1 MDQCC
6 HNKTET
12 LTLLRDRQK
21 GVLQL
26 VLAINAIMFVAEC
39 GAGIFAHST
48 ALLADSLDMLGD
60 AFVYG
65 LSLYALHR
73 GARWR
78 AGAALTKGVIMAAFG
93 IGVVLEAG
101 LKLATGVVP
110 QGSLMGLFGTL
121 ALVANVGCLVLLMRH
136 RSDDLNMRSTWLCSR
151 NDVIANGGVLLA
163 AAGVAVTGMAWPD
176 ILIGLLIAG
185 LFLSS
190 AWGVIRA
197 ALIELR
203 PRTTH
208 VGRVTDS

>member
-6 HNKTET
+6 HSKTDT
-12 LTLLRDRQK
+12 LTILRERQK
-21 GVLQL
+21 SVLQL
-26 VLAINAIMFVAEC
+26 VLAINAIMFVVEF
-39 GAGIFAHST
+39 GAGILAQST

-73 GARWR
+73 SARWR
-78 AGAALTKGVIMAAFG
+78 AGAALTKGVIMGAFG

-101 LKLATGVVP
+101 LKMATGVVP

-121 ALVANVGCLVLLMRH
+121 ALLANVSCFILLMRH

-163 AAGVAVTGMAWPD
+163 AAGVAVSGTAWPD

-197 ALIELR
+197 ALIELN
-203 PRTTH
+203 PDATMPA
-208 VGRVTDS
+208 

>member
-6 HNKTET
+6 HHQTDT
-12 LTLLRDRQK
+12 LTILRDRQK

-26 VLAINAIMFVAEC
+26 VLAINAIMFVVEC
-39 GAGIFAHST
+39 GAGILAHST

-73 GARWR
+73 SARWR

-101 LKLATGVVP
+101 LKMATGGVP
-110 QGSLMGLFGTL
+110 QGSLMGMFGTL
-121 ALVANVGCLVLLMRH
+121 ALLANVSCLVLLMQH

-176 ILIGLLIAG
+176 ILMGLLIAG

-190 AWGVIRA
+190 AWGVIRT
-197 ALIELR
+197 ALVELR
-203 PRTTH
+203 PGTAH
-208 VGRVTDS
+208 AGRVTNS

>member
-6 HNKTET
+6 HSKTDT
-12 LTLLRDRQK
+12 LTVLRERQK
-21 GVLQL
+21 SVLQL
-26 VLAINAIMFVAEC
+26 VLAINAIMFVVEF
-39 GAGIFAHST
+39 GAGILAQST

-73 GARWR
+73 SARWR
-78 AGAALTKGVIMAAFG
+78 AGAALTKGVIMGAFG

-101 LKLATGVVP
+101 LKMATGVVP

-121 ALVANVGCLVLLMRH
+121 ALLANVSCFVVLMRH

-163 AAGVAVTGMAWPD
+163 AAGVSVSGTAWPD

-197 ALIELR
+197 ALIELN
-203 PRTTH
+203 PDATMPA
-208 VGRVTDS
+208 

>member
-1 MDQCC
+1 MDHCC
-6 HNKTET
+6 HGKTDT
-12 LTLLRDRQK
+12 LTILRERQK
-21 GVLQL
+21 SVLQL
-26 VLAINAIMFVAEC
+26 VLAINAIMFVVEF
-39 GAGIFAHST
+39 GAGVLAQST

-60 AFVYG
+60 TFVYG

-93 IGVVLEAG
+93 AGVIIEAG
-101 LKLATGVVP
+101 LKVATGVVP
-110 QGSLMGLFGTL
+110 QGSLMGMFGTL
-121 ALVANVGCLVLLMRH
+121 ALVANVSCLVLLMRH

-163 AAGVAVTGMAWPD
+163 AAGVAVTGTAWPD

-197 ALIELR
+197 SLIELR
-203 PRTTH
+203 TGATM
-208 VGRVTDS
+208 TA

>member
-6 HNKTET
+6 HSKTDT
-12 LTLLRDRQK
+12 LTVLRERQK
-21 GVLQL
+21 SVLQL
-26 VLAINAIMFVAEC
+26 VLAINAIMFVVEF
-39 GAGIFAHST
+39 GAGILAQST

-73 GARWR
+73 SARWR
-78 AGAALTKGVIMAAFG
+78 AGAALTKGVIMGAFG

-101 LKLATGVVP
+101 LKMATGVVP

-121 ALVANVGCLVLLMRH
+121 ALLANVSCFILLMRH

-163 AAGVAVTGMAWPD
+163 AAGVAVSGTAWPD

-197 ALIELR
+197 ALIELN
-203 PRTTH
+203 PDATMPA
-208 VGRVTDS
+208 

>member
-6 HNKTET
+6 HSKTDT
-12 LTLLRDRQK
+12 LTILRERQK
-21 GVLQL
+21 SVLQL
-26 VLAINAIMFVAEC
+26 VLAINAIMFVVEF
-39 GAGIFAHST
+39 GAGILAQST

-73 GARWR
+73 SARWR
-78 AGAALTKGVIMAAFG
+78 AGAALTKGVIMGAFG

-101 LKLATGVVP
+101 LKMATGVVP

-121 ALVANVGCLVLLMRH
+121 ALLANVSCFILLMRH

-163 AAGVAVTGMAWPD
+163 AAGVSVSGTAWPD

-197 ALIELR
+197 ALIELN
-203 PRTTH
+203 PDATMPA
-208 VGRVTDS
+208 